1 MAKGIIIKGIGGLY
15 LVKTDDGV
23 LECRARGIFR
33 KEKKAPMIGD
43 YVEVTAN
50 ETNTIDE
57 IYPRRNS
64 LVRPPLANIDQ
75 LVIIIA
81 AIDPSPSILIIDKL
95 IAIAENKGIEPII
108 VLNKLDLANVDELVE
123 IYTKAGFTVI
133 CRTDDNSINLLK
145 EALTGKV
152 SAFTGNSGVGK
163 SSILNLINSE
173 LELPVGETSKKLGRG
188 RHTTRHVELFELVKG
203 GLVAD
208 TPGFSS
214 VEIEQYEVILKDDLQ
229 YSFRE
234 FLPHIGKCK
243 YTGCSH
249 TKEKGCKIL
258 ELVEKGEIG
267 LSRHNSYCTFYE
279 AVKDK
284 REWEFK

>member
-1 MAKGIIIKGIGGLY
+1 MKGIGGLY
-15 LVKTDDGV
+15 FVRTNDGV

-33 KEKKAPMIGD
+33 KDKIVPMIGD
-43 YVEVTAN
+43 IVEVTID
-50 ETNTIDE
+50 ETNTIDS
-57 IYPRRNS
+57 ISARRNS

-75 LVIIIA
+75 LVIIVA
-81 AIDPSPSILIIDKL
+81 TIDPSPSILIIDKL

-108 VLNKLDLANVDELVE
+108 VLNKLDLANADELFE
-123 IYTKAGFTVI
+123 LYSKAGFTVI
-133 CRTDDNSINLLK
+133 CITDSDSIQLLK

-163 SSILNLINSE
+163 STILNLINSE
-173 LELPVGETSKKLGRG
+173 LGLPVGETSKKLGRG
-188 RHTTRHVELFELVKG
+188 RHTTRHVELFELENG

-234 FLPHIGKCK
+234 FLPHIEKCK

-258 ELVEKGEIG
+258 ELVKKGEIG
-267 LSRHNSYCTFYE
+267 VSRHNSYCNFYE